1 MAAVRNKRQRQHE
14 LSALIESEPFLT
26 DEDLAE
32 RFAVSVQT
40 IRLDRLALG
49 IPELRERIRAVAT
62 NKQEELRSL
71 EVTEVIGE
79 LIELDLNR
87 MAISILEIGPEHVFS
102 RTKIARGHYL
112 FAQANSLAVSV
123 IDAEIVLTGSA
134 EVRFIRPVKENERL
148 ISKAV
153 VLENRDDRA
162 VVEVRSKSGDEYV
175 FEGQFVVF
183 KMTVHRMENGGAP
196 VENRD

>member
-1 MAAVRNKRQRQHE
+1 MAAARNKRQRQQE
-14 LSALIESEPFLT
+14 LRSLIEKEPFLT
-26 DEDLAE
+26 DEELAA

-49 IPELRERIRAVAT
+49 IPELRERIKAVAT
-62 NKQEELRSL
+62 NKHKVLRSL
-71 EVTEVIGE
+71 EVNEVIGE

-134 EVRFIRPVKENERL
+134 EVRFIRPVKQGERL

-153 VLENRDDRA
+153 VRENRDDRA
-162 VVEVRSKSGDEYV
+162 LVEVMSKSGGESV

-183 KMTVHRMENGGAP
+183 KLTMHRLENGGA
-196 VENRD
+196 